1 MNSPLQNSAWRHRK
15 GCLPALGSTSGAERV
30 SYETESAENIL
41 NKLQNRLMKLS
52 LDSNIWCIN
61 DSDDLWAD
69 LKAKQNVFRR
79 LVKTSNRENTERAAC
94 QGVGRSLGSA
104 FALTSS
110 PCPPPSPDFLEPCA
124 KYIAIAT
131 FSSSQVCT
139 SLGVQNGTWHLTFS
153 EVARVAKGLSRG
165 LKLLGKGAWE
175 AEFLLHNLSPVPHV
189 IGSDA

>member
-30 SYETESAENIL
+30 SYETESGENIL
-41 NKLQNRLMKLS
+41 IKLQN
-52 LDSNIWCIN
+52 
-61 DSDDLWAD
+61 
-69 LKAKQNVFRR
+69 
-79 LVKTSNRENTERAAC
+79 KTSNRANTERAAC

-175 AEFLLHNLSPVPHV
+175 AAFLLHNLSPVPHV